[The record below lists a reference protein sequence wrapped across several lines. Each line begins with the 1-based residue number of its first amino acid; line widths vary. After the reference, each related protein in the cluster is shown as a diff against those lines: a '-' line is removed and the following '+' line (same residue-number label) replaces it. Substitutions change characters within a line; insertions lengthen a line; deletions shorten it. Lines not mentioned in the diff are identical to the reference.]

1 MIPLHHVLLVSNRFY
16 IMHLPKRGLTFDRIT
31 YHASVTQCLG
41 GLSPAS
47 WYLAVAAPSGSV
59 EKAPAEHDL
68 HAFKIPAGKCVKLH
82 QGTWHAGPL
91 FQDNES
97 MDFYN
102 LELSD
107 TNQVDH
113 NTHIYS
119 DHDGIQFEVAP

>member
-1 MIPLHHVLLVSNRFY
+1 MR
-16 IMHLPKRGLTFDRIT
+16 LPKRGMTFDRIT

-41 GLSPAS
+41 GLTPAS

-59 EKAPAEHDL
+59 QNAPAQQDV
-68 HAFKIPAGKCVKLH
+68 HAFEIPAGKFVKLH

-91 FQDNES
+91 FQEDEA

-119 DHDGIQFEVAP
+119 DQDGLQFEVVP